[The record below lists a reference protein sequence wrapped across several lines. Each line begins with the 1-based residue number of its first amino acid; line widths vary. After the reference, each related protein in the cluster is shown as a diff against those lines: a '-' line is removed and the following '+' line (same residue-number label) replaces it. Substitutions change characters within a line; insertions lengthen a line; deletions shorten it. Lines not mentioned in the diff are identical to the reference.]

1 MGNGFTTM
9 IQTRTIRS
17 TVAAG
22 IALTAA
28 GVLLAGCTANPAT
41 VAEAPTTVEA
51 ALNSPSPDYL
61 FAAISTRF
69 ESTETVVPEASL
81 EDLVPSQKFSI
92 EGRKAQSLAGG
103 IAFGKVIKV
112 TPGASYTVSAAD
124 DLVDIELPF
133 DSPNALWRVAIL
145 TVQVERGL
153 GDVEGDKTVQVGYV
167 LDATLDA
174 DKLVD
179 QLDDLGKVAVVL
191 NRPGKF
197 DFDPE
202 LYSVRWSGA
211 LLGLVDKNKE
221 ISFPGLGHESEEFV
235 GDLETVDDVV
245 AENKKTHETVEVEI
259 ESNTYVRSD
268 E

>member
-1 MGNGFTTM
+1 MRNGITTM
-9 IQTRTIRS
+9 NQKMTRRS

-22 IALTAA
+22 IAVAA
-28 GVLLAGCTANPAT
+28 ASVLLAGCTAAPAT
-41 VAEAPTTVEA
+41 VTSAPTTIDNAADVE
-51 ALNSPSPDYL
+51 SPDYL
-61 FAAISTRF
+61 LEAISARY
-69 ESTETVVPEASL
+69 EVAETVVPEASL

-92 EGRKAQSLAGG
+92 EGSKAQSLAGG

-153 GDVEGDKTVQVGYV
+153 GDVAGDKTVEVGYV

-245 AENKKTHETVEVEI
+245 AENKKPHETVEVEI